1 MAYYTSLGT
10 PAGECGERKHDTFA
24 DALAA
29 YKEDRERAAR
39 NRWCAV
45 IRGPDVDLIGHQ
57 EDGYPI
63 TSDGLTD
70 EEREQ
75 VEAV

>member
-10 PAGECGERKHDTFA
+10 PGGSTLEREWDTFL
-24 DALAA
+24 DALTEYARL
-29 YKEDRERAAR
+29 RELYPRY
-39 NRWCAV
+39 CAV